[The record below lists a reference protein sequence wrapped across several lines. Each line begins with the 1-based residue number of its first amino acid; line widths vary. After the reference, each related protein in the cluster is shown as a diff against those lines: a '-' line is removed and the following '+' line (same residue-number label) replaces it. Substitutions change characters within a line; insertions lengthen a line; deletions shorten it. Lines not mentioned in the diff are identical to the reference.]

1 MKTYKLPFIFIL
13 LLIGVAPH
21 LMAQQ
26 VPNSSFEQWE
36 MDSKTGT
43 LEPVGWDTKNIA
55 LYGDT
60 NVRKSY
66 SPKTGNLACGLKTN
80 FIANVI
86 VLPGILHTTFAITQ
100 RPSTLT
106 GYIKGNLA
114 LDDTSLVYV
123 TVKKDTTVIGEGFF
137 YTTQSL
143 NNYIK
148 FIVPINYTGQEDPD
162 SCTILVLGGT
172 GSTMDDTASFSVVD
186 DFALTYPS
194 TGIATVKSKTNL
206 TIYPNPTSGLLTVS
220 SDRIYQSIAVYTTTG
235 QKIKTFQPSESI
247 DVSDL
252 VAGLY
257 FIVLLDDNGNV
268 LGRTGFSRN

>member
-1 MKTYKLPFIFIL
+1 MPDYKLTVIIL
-13 LLIGVAPH
+13 VFLFGITVK
-21 LMAQQ
+21 AQQ

-36 MDSKTGT
+36 QDNTTGT
-43 LEPVGWDTKNIA
+43 FEPVGWDTKNMA

-60 NVRKSY
+60 NVRRSN

-86 VLPGILHTTFAITQ
+86 VLPGMLYTTFAISQ

-148 FIVPINYTGQEDPD
+148 FIVPLNYTSQDDPD

-194 TGIATVKSKTNL
+194 TRVTTLKSETDFTV
-206 TIYPNPTSGLLTVS
+206 YPNPTNGLLTVS
-220 SDRIYQSIAVYTTTG
+220 TDRAYQSITIYTSTG
-235 QKIKTFQPSESI
+235 QKINTFQTTESI

-252 VAGLY
+252 AEGLY
-257 FIVLLDDNGNV
+257 FIVLTDDNGTIV
-268 LGRTGFSRN
+268 GRTGFSRN